1 MTLLS
6 HFIGIQHFLIISL
19 RRLVAS
25 WRIQTPKLEMLVVI
39 ILSKPVKIKLIIV
52 SCVMLI

>member
-1 MTLLS
+1 MTLFS

-52 SCVMLI
+52 NCVILI